1 MVLVNNYALALI
13 CCVYCCLCWGSWS
26 NTLKMVQDKKWS
38 FELYYWDL
46 AIGLF
51 LTAVVGALTLG
62 SMGSDGPSFIQ
73 NLSECDPGSFGWAVL
88 GGVVWNFANIFL
100 TASIAIAGMSIG
112 FPLGGGLGWIGGII
126 FNYLLILLS
135 GEVYP
140 GNSALLWIGIV
151 IVVAAI
157 FICTKVYRMT
167 SSGGGAT
174 PVKGIVLA
182 VVAGIGLIFF
192 YGLVVKSISPEFV
205 QGGTGTLTPYTAIV
219 GFAVG
224 ILLSTPVFN
233 TIAMRNPVEGRK
245 VTMADYRA
253 GSARTHLIGIL
264 GGVIWMSGMVV
275 SFMGAGSANP
285 AVAYALSNAA
295 PVVAMLWGFF
305 VWKEFKGA
313 SSRTMQLL
321 AAMFILFVVGLVI
334 ITMSN
339 SN

>member
-13 CCVYCCLCWGSWS
+13 CCIYCCLCWGSWS

-46 AIGLF
+46 TIGLF
-51 LTAVVGALTLG
+51 ITAVIGALTLG
-62 SMGSDGPSFIQ
+62 SFGTDGPSFFQ
-73 NLSECDPGSFGWAVL
+73 NLSECDPGSLGWAVL
-88 GGVVWNFANIFL
+88 GGIVWNFANIFL
-100 TASIAIAGMSIG
+100 TAAIAIAGMSIG

-140 GNSALLWIGIV
+140 GNSTMLWIGIV

-157 FICTKVYRMT
+157 LLCTEVYRRT
-167 SSGGGAT
+167 SSGANTT

-192 YGLVVKSISPEFV
+192 YGLVVKSISPEYV
-205 QGGTGTLTPYTAIV
+205 AGGTGTLTPYTAIV

-224 ILLSTPVFN
+224 ILVSTPVFN
-233 TIAMRNPVEGRK
+233 TIAMRNPVEGTRM
-245 VTMADYRA
+245 TMQDYRN
-253 GSARTHLIGIL
+253 GSSRTHLIGIL

-321 AAMFILFVVGLVI
+321 AAMFTLFVAGLVI
-334 ITMSN
+334 ITLSN

>member
-1 MVLVNNYALALI
+1 MLLVNNYALALI
-13 CCVYCCLCWGSWS
+13 CCIYCCLCWGSWS

-46 AIGLF
+46 TIGLF
-51 LTAVVGALTLG
+51 ITAVIGALTLG
-62 SMGSDGPSFIQ
+62 SFGSDGPSFFE
-73 NLSECDPGSFGWAVL
+73 NLKECDMSSLGWAVL
-88 GGVVWNFANIFL
+88 GGIVWNFANIFL
-100 TASIAIAGMSIG
+100 TAAIAIAGMSIG

-126 FNYLLILLS
+126 FNYLLILIS

-140 GNSALLWIGIV
+140 GNPVLLWIGVVIV
-151 IVVAAI
+151 IIAI
-157 FICTKVYRMT
+157 ILCTKVYSMT
-167 SSGGGAT
+167 SKSSGST

-192 YGLVVKSISPEFV
+192 YGLVVKSIAPEYV
-205 QGGTGTLTPYTAIV
+205 AGGTGTLTPYTAIV

-224 ILLSTPVFN
+224 ILVSTPIFN
-233 TIAMRNPVEGRK
+233 TIAMRNPVEGNK
-245 VTMADYRA
+245 VTMRDYCA
-253 GSARTHLIGIL
+253 GSARTHFIGIL

-313 SSRTMQLL
+313 SSTAMRLL
-321 AAMFILFVVGLVI
+321 TAMFFLFVVGLVI

-339 SN
+339 N